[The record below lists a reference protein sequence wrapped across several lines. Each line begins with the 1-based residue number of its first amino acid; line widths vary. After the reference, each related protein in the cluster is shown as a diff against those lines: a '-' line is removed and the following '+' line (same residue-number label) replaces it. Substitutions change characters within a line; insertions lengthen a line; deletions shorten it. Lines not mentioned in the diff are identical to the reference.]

1 MNKKLTKSYEFMLFC
16 VIAILTVVLAL
27 ATGGKSIAPTN
38 LLDLVTSY
46 SAYGVIAIGC
56 LFVIISGGIDIS
68 FMAVGAVAQYLAAL
82 YMLNVGGNLFVVL
95 LISVVTG
102 VLLGLVNA
110 VLVNR
115 LRVPTLIITIAT
127 MNIIYGITMR
137 ITSGVRLHGFPKWF
151 ADKSSP
157 RLFLFTVGVL
167 AVMLVLAALI
177 LKKTKIGRKIYAVGG
192 NTEAAKRCGIN
203 VLAVQLFV
211 YGFAGA
217 MAGIGALIKCYLS
230 QQASIG
236 ALIKCYLSQQASIG
250 ALYGNEMDVLAMVVL
265 GGVALEGGKGS
276 VLGTFFG
283 ILLVAILS
291 NGMILMGVSSYWKD
305 LVIGAVIMVSFCI
318 TGWRVL
324 SRRARERRGETVE

>member
-1 MNKKLTKSYEFMLFC
+1 MLFC

-236 ALIKCYLSQQASIG
+236 AL
-250 ALYGNEMDVLAMVVL
+250 YGNEMDVLAMVVL

>member
-192 NTEAAKRCGIN
+192 NTEAAKRGHRRADQM
-203 VLAVQLFV
+203 LS
-211 YGFAGA
+211 FA
-217 MAGIGALIKCYLS
+217 AGVHRRSLRQRNGCA
-230 QQASIG
+230 
-236 ALIKCYLSQQASIG
+236 
-250 ALYGNEMDVLAMVVL
+250 GN
-265 GGVALEGGKGS
+265 G
-276 VLGTFFG
+276 
-283 ILLVAILS
+283 
-291 NGMILMGVSSYWKD
+291 
-305 LVIGAVIMVSFCI
+305 
-318 TGWRVL
+318 R
-324 SRRARERRGETVE
+324 SRRRCARRR

>member
-16 VIAILTVVLAL
+16 VIVILTVVLAL

-82 YMLNVGGNLFVVL
+82 YMLNIGGNIFTVL
-95 LISVVTG
+95 LISVITG

-115 LRVPTLIITIAT
+115 LRAPTLIITIAT

-157 RLFLFTVGVL
+157 RLSLFTVGVL
-167 AVMLVLAALI
+167 AVMLVLAAFI
-177 LKKTKIGRKIYAVGG
+177 LRKTKIGRKIYAVGG
-192 NTEAAKRCGIN
+192 NTEVAKRCGIN

-217 MAGIGALIKCYLS
+217 MAG
-230 QQASIG
+230 IG

-324 SRRARERRGETVE
+324 SRRAKEQRGEPVE

>member
-1 MNKKLTKSYEFMLFC
+1 MLNKKLTKNYEFMLFC
-16 VIAILTVVLAL
+16 VIVVLVAAL
-27 ATGGKSIAPTN
+27 AAATGGKSIAPSN
-38 LLDLVTSY
+38 ILDMITSY
-46 SAYGVIAIGC
+46 SAYGVIAIGS

-68 FMAVGAVAQYLAAL
+68 FMAVGAVAQYLSAL
-82 YMLNVGGNLFVVL
+82 FMLHVGGNFLLVF
-95 LISVVTG
+95 LISAVTG
-102 VLLGLVNA
+102 ALLGLVNA

-137 ITSGVRLHGFPKWF
+137 ITSGVRLHGFPRWF

-157 RLFLFTVGVL
+157 RLFLFTVGIL
-167 AVMLVLAALI
+167 AVMMLVAGFI

-192 NTEAAKRCGIN
+192 NMEAAKRCGVN
-203 VLAVQLFV
+203 VLAVQLFT

-217 MAGIGALIKCYLS
+217 MAG
-230 QQASIG
+230 IG

-276 VLGTFFG
+276 VLGTFLG
-283 ILLVAILS
+283 ILLVAVLS
-291 NGMILMGVSSYWKD
+291 NGMILVGVSSYWKD
-305 LVIGAVIMVSFCI
+305 LVIGAVILLSFCI
-318 TGWRVL
+318 TGWRLL
-324 SRRARERRGETVE
+324 SQRAKEKRGESIE